1 MMKADEEMASILQ
14 ADKDLIFP
22 EKKVLVEIPKMAPT
36 NLGTSQGS
44 DDMLSTSSISMF
56 QTMGTTQTCMTHKT
70 KGKVKLPIM
79 TNTVNSTTDTT
90 LSGSTFME
98 KDINYL
104 LSRIIQALQVQT
116 PSGQSKSTPPGGDT
130 TGQAK

>member
-1 MMKADEEMASILQ
+1 MTKADEEMASILQ

-22 EKKVLVEIPKMAPT
+22 EKKVLVEIPKMATT

-44 DDMLSTSSISMF
+44 DDMLSTSSISTF
-56 QTMGTTQTCMTHKT
+56 RTMGTTQMRMMRKT

-90 LSGSTFME
+90 LSGSTFTE

-104 LSRIIQALQVQT
+104 LSCIIQALQVQT
-116 PSGQSKSTPPGGDT
+116 PSGQSKSMPPGGDT
-130 TGQAK
+130 TRQAK